1 MKTVCL
7 YVSMS
12 NNVDEDYT
20 IRYDMICK
28 NSYRVS
34 VKKKEVK
41 SEINFFTYLSD
52 LLRHFE
58 YTLNLLSID
67 NTYVSLDFIVNTY
80 PTVSIK
86 KHMFNHKET
95 INMFKNVITFE
106 FS

>member
-1 MKTVCL
+1 MKSVFL
-7 YVSMS
+7 YVSI
-12 NNVDEDYT
+12 NVDEDYT

-28 NSYRVS
+28 NSYQVS
-34 VKKKEVK
+34 VKKKEDK
-41 SEINFFTYLSD
+41 SELKNFTYLTD

-67 NTYVSLDFIVNTY
+67 NNYVRLDFIVNTY

-86 KHMFNHKET
+86 KHMFNHEET
-95 INMFKNVITFE
+95 INMFRNVISFE